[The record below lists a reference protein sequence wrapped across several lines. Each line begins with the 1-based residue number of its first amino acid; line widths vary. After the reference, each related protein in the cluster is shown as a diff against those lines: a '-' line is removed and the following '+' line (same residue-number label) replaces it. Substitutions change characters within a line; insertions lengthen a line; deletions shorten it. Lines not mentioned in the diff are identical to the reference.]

1 MKTPQRILFL
11 PGASGNTDFWR
22 PVADLLSVSGE
33 KIHFGWPGFGP
44 TPPDPAIQGIDDL
57 VRLVIAEITC
67 PSALIAQ
74 SMGGV
79 VALLAA
85 LEKPELVTHL
95 VLTATSGGMNLKEF
109 GAQNWR
115 PAFMAANSTYPAWF
129 ADYSVDLTD
138 QLGVIVIPTLLLWG
152 DSDPISP
159 PSVGEKLRSLLPH
172 AKLHVLNGGTH
183 DLGCEL
189 ADEVALLIHEHLAM
203 TWQLWRQDDN
213 GHRFLVGEYQDKA
226 SAEARMAELMV
237 CIHKQTYWIEKTAE

>member
-22 PVADLLSVSGE
+22 PVADLLTIPGD

-57 VRLVIAEITC
+57 VRLVIAEITG

-79 VALLAA
+79 IALLAA

-95 VLTATSGGMNLKEF
+95 VLTATSGGMNLAAL
-109 GAQNWR
+109 GAKNWR
-115 PAFMAANSTYPAWF
+115 PAFMAANPTYPEWF

-138 QLGVIVIPTLLLWG
+138 QLGTLDIPVLLLWG

-159 PSVGEKLRSLLPH
+159 PAVGEKLRSLLPH
-172 AKLHVLNGGTH
+172 AELHILNGGTH
-183 DLGCEL
+183 DLGFEF
-189 ADEVALLIHEHLAM
+189 ADAVALLIDEHLAM

-213 GHRFLVGEYQDKA
+213 GHRFLVGEYRVKA
-226 SAEARMAELMV
+226 AAEAKMAELMV
-237 CIHKQTYWIEKTAE
+237 CIHKQTYWIEQAAK